1 MYIKNPNQKVSYSF
15 RIDEELL
22 DDLKAYAQAT
32 NRKLPETLNVL
43 LKKQLEG
50 ITVSDTYLK
59 DEKGTIITIPFNLL
73 DTNKPVINLYNVK
86 NGWNYQIKQIPNNLD
101 IWTINKGFVSPNK
114 DYLHQGIEL
123 VLIPDLFS
131 KEVFINLRNLEV
143 HSLGSS
149 ERSKLNK
156 ILVPILFSMKKD
168 ETIDINI
175 ISINEALVLARN
187 SKKVELIQLIETN
200 FNKINKLM
208 QDLSFNIQTSR
219 GYERYY
225 HKIVSELDLLSR
237 EINTKNIVKLDEVIK
252 FDDIAFD
259 FEDSIDVSNEN
270 LIKELQ
276 SELND
281 VKKDL
286 KRKEQI
292 IDEYENK
299 FKKIDSLLKVYDDRF
314 EQYGL
319 LYKEYD
325 DARGSKNRK
334 K

>member
-15 RIDEELL
+15 RIDEDLL
-22 DDLKAYAQAT
+22 DDLKAYAHAT

-59 DEKGTIITIPFNLL
+59 NEKGTIITVPFNLL
-73 DTNKPVINLYNVK
+73 EINKSVINLQKVK

-101 IWTINKGFVSPNK
+101 IWTIDKGFVSPDK

-131 KEVFINLRNLEV
+131 KEVFINIRDLEV
-143 HSLGSS
+143 HSLGSY

-168 ETIDINI
+168 KTIDINI
-175 ISINEALVLARN
+175 ISINKALVLARN
-187 SKKVELIQLIETN
+187 SKKVELVQLIETN
-200 FNKINKLM
+200 FNKIYKLM
-208 QDLSFNIQTSR
+208 QNLSFNIQTSR

-225 HKIVSELDLLSR
+225 REVVSELELLSR
-237 EINTKNIVKLDEVIK
+237 EINTENIVKLDEVIK
-252 FDDIAFD
+252 FDNIVFD
-259 FEDSIDVSNEN
+259 FDDSTDVSNEN
-270 LIKELQ
+270 VIKELQ

-292 IDEYENK
+292 IDEYEDK
-299 FKKIDSLLKVYDDRF
+299 FKRIDSLLKDYDDRF
-314 EQYGL
+314 EQYAL
-319 LYKEYD
+319 LYNKYD
-325 DARGSKNRK
+325 NLKSKNRK

>member
-15 RIDEELL
+15 RIEEDLL

-59 DEKGTIITIPFNLL
+59 NEKGTIITIPFNLL
-73 DTNKPVINLYNVK
+73 GDNKSVINLHKVK

-101 IWTINKGFVSPNK
+101 IWTINKGFISLDKN
-114 DYLHQGIEL
+114 YLHQGIEL

-131 KEVFINLRNLEV
+131 KEFFVNLRNLEV
-143 HSLGSS
+143 HSLGPS

-156 ILVPILFSMKKD
+156 VLVPILFSMKKD
-168 ETIDINI
+168 KTIDINI

-187 SKKVELIQLIETN
+187 SKKAELIQLIETN

-208 QDLSFNIQTSR
+208 QNLLFKIETSR

-225 HKIVSELDLLSR
+225 REVVSELELLSR
-237 EINTKNIVKLDEVIK
+237 EINTKNIIKLDEVI
-252 FDDIAFD
+252 AFD
-259 FEDSIDVSNEN
+259 NIEFDFDDSIDVSNEN

-276 SELND
+276 SELNN

-286 KRKEQI
+286 MRKEQI
-292 IDEYENK
+292 IDEYEDK
-299 FKKIDSLLKVYDDRF
+299 FKKIDSLLKDYDNRF
-314 EQYGL
+314 EQYAL
-319 LYKEYD
+319 LYKKYNG
-325 DARGSKNRK
+325 AHRSKNRK

>member
-59 DEKGTIITIPFNLL
+59 NEKGT
-73 DTNKPVINLYNVK
+73 
-86 NGWNYQIKQIPNNLD
+86 
-101 IWTINKGFVSPNK
+101 KGFVSPDK

-131 KEVFINLRNLEV
+131 KEVFINLRNLET

-168 ETIDINI
+168 KTIDINI

-187 SKKVELIQLIETN
+187 SKKAKLIQLIETN
-200 FNKINKLM
+200 FSKINKLM
-208 QDLSFNIQTSR
+208 QNLSFNILNSR

-225 HKIVSELDLLSR
+225 HEIVSELELLSR
-237 EINTKNIVKLDEVIK
+237 EINTMNIIKIDEVIK
-252 FDDIAFD
+252 FDDIVFD
-259 FEDSIDVSNEN
+259 FEDSIDVSNEK

-299 FKKIDSLLKVYDDRF
+299 FKKIDSLLKDYDDRF
-314 EQYGL
+314 EQYAL
-319 LYKEYD
+319 LYKKYD
-325 DARGSKNRK
+325 NARRNKNRK